1 MSQIFPL
8 YPWEKIKWRFMRNFN
23 DRWNAPHLNF
33 LFLTNDDIQA
43 SCAPT
48 KTAERL
54 RKYHNLFAKCWWP
67 SCVCCR
73 GVEVFLSFFL
83 LFIYRQVCWVGWGEK
98 RWKINWAASAGDGKS
113 GGGQVCYF
121 YVLLLTAHGGS
132 GPNRG
137 QSGVG
142 QGGLAGIPLMVT
154 DNYYGHR
161 YPMDPGYLVLRQ
173 GWLRFA

>member
-1 MSQIFPL
+1 M
-8 YPWEKIKWRFMRNFN
+8 
-23 DRWNAPHLNF
+23 
-33 LFLTNDDIQA
+33 
-43 SCAPT
+43 
-48 KTAERL
+48 
-54 RKYHNLFAKCWWP
+54 
-67 SCVCCR
+67 
-73 GVEVFLSFFL
+73 
-83 LFIYRQVCWVGWGEK
+83 GWGEK
-98 RWKINWAASAGDGKS
+98 RWKINWPASAGDGKS